1 MSKVGRAAESH
12 SFQPPSWL
20 LDDAVEDDL
29 AGAARK
35 AVVEAMRRI
44 APTAAYPLRLDVR
57 LFGGSVQD
65 GVFDFSASPVL
76 QRLDQELQAALP
88 EELRDSAR
96 LQFVGVGQG
105 SVIIHALPHF
115 VAKAEEG
122 QLDLGVVSSVEAALG
137 QILDLHD
144 SIERQS
150 SEIKAPSERWENL
163 RKLVK
168 ALDAADV
175 NLEVDFLS
183 PHGARRTSK
192 ISDVGREYARN
203 LFERKPRVFTEQIN
217 GSVYGAELDGKVI
230 IKVDKR
236 SKVLVES
243 VPEGALGGDAFRL
256 GRYVRVLVQTTV
268 EADDVGGQAVETRV
282 FQELVSHDAK
292 LTDEVAP

>member
-1 MSKVGRAAESH
+1 MSVVDGSAESP
-12 SFQPPSWL
+12 SFRPPSWL
-20 LDDAVEDDL
+20 MDDEAEDDL

-35 AVVEAMRRI
+35 AAVEAMRRL
-44 APTAAYPLRLDVR
+44 APAAAYPLRLDVR

-65 GVFDFSASPVL
+65 GAFDFSASPVL

-88 EELRDSAR
+88 EEIRDSAR

-105 SVIIHALPHF
+105 SVVIHALPHF
-115 VAKAEEG
+115 VAKSDEG

-150 SEIKAPSERWENL
+150 SEIKAPSDRWENL

-192 ISDVGREYARN
+192 ISDVGREFARN
-203 LFERKPRVFTEQIN
+203 LFERKPRVYPEQIN
-217 GSVYGAELDGKVI
+217 GSVYGAELDGKVTI
-230 IKVDKR
+230 RVDKR
-236 SKVLVES
+236 SKVVVDA
-243 VPEGALGGDAFRL
+243 VPANVIEGDAFRL
-256 GRYVRVLVQTTV
+256 GRFVRILVETTI
-268 EADDVGGQAVETRV
+268 EADGVGGQALETHV
-282 FQELVSHDAK
+282 FRELVSHDEK
-292 LTDEVAP
+292 MSEGTV